1 MKQTIKK
8 YTNTE
13 VASMSPEE
21 RFETHKWIADNTA
34 NKSFAHNKDYLDSHL
49 LSRDEV
55 LQFSMIGLWEA
66 CQKFDETK
74 TDSPFRN
81 YCIAMSLNKI
91 RDYIRNN
98 SLRMIDKRNRVQE
111 SFKSFDAPV
120 SDGEEEISAY
130 DVLPDENPKMP
141 YSSYKG
147 ELYLELSE
155 ENQGIVD
162 LYILGK
168 DMSTIAR
175 EKNMSRQSVYQRLER
190 QRNLVI
196 NTLFA
201 SVDEDIREIVALKL
215 LKKTDEEISKALNL
229 EERKV
234 KQIIRRH
241 NRDIK
246 KAFLLGGSIED
257 FNLLDGLTRHLQ
269 SK

>member
-1 MKQTIKK
+1 MNKQIKK
-8 YTNTE
+8 YTNQE
-13 VASMSPEE
+13 VSLMTPEE
-21 RFETHKWIADNTA
+21 RFETHKWIANNTA
-34 NKSFAHNKDYLDSHL
+34 NKSFAHNKSYLDSHV

-66 CQKFDETK
+66 CQKFDASK

-98 SLRMIDKRNRVQE
+98 SLRMVDKRNRIQE

-120 SDGEEEISAY
+120 NDGEEEVSAY
-130 DVLPDENPKMP
+130 DILPDENPTLP

-147 ELYLELSE
+147 EIYYSFTK

-175 EKNMSRQSVYQRLER
+175 EKEMSRQSVYQRLER

-196 NTLFA
+196 NTLFS

-215 LKKTDEEISKALNL
+215 LKKTDEEISTALGL

-234 KQIIRRH
+234 KQIIRKH